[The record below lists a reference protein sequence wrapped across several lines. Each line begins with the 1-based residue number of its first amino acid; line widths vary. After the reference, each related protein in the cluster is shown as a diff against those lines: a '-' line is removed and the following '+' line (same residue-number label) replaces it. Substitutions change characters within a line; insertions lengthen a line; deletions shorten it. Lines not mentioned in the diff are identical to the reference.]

1 MQSDKSKKSICMKI
15 IIVGTAYPYRGGLAA
30 YNERL
35 AREFQ
40 AQGHEVEIYTFSLQY
55 PSFLFPGKTQYSSEQ
70 APADLKITRKINS
83 VNPLSWISVGK
94 KIKAKQPDKVIFCY
108 WMAFM
113 APCFG
118 TIARNCKSKS
128 TKCIAL
134 IHNMIPHE
142 PSVLDKLFP
151 AYCVNAMDGFVAMAG
166 SVVEDIKQFDKKNK
180 PKLVSP
186 HPIYDHY
193 GAITSKTEA
202 AEALDLDSNYKYILF
217 FGFIRKYKGL
227 DLLIEAFA
235 DVRLR
240 QYPVKLIIAGEFYDP
255 QEPYKEII
263 HKYALEDEVILHTDF
278 IPDSEVAYYFNAADM
293 VAQPYRSATQSGVSQ
308 IAYHFEKPM
317 LVTNV
322 GGLAETVPH
331 GKVGYVVEPDKNK
344 IADALIDFFE
354 NNRSEEFIKNMQEE
368 KKKYAWSKMV
378 ETINKI

>member
-1 MQSDKSKKSICMKI
+1 MKV

-35 AREFQ
+35 AREFVK
-40 AQGHEVEIYTFSLQY
+40 QGNDVEIYTFSLQY
-55 PSFLFPGKTQYSSEQ
+55 PSFFFPGKTQFSDDEAPSE
-70 APADLKITRKINS
+70 LKIIRKINS
-83 VNPLSWISVGK
+83 VNPLNWIETGK
-94 KIKAKQPDKVIFCY
+94 EIKAKKPDKIIFCY

-118 TIARNCKSKS
+118 TIARYVKCKN

-134 IHNMIPHE
+134 VHNMIPHE
-142 PSVLDKLFP
+142 PTLLDKLLPGYF
-151 AYCVNAMDGFVAMAG
+151 VKAMDGFVAMTN
-166 SVVEDIKQFDKKNK
+166 SVVDDISKFDKKHK

-193 GAITSKTEA
+193 GAITPRSEA
-202 AEALDLDSNYKYILF
+202 LEALDLDPAFRYILF

-227 DLLIEAFA
+227 DLLMEAFT

-240 QYPVKLIIAGEFYDP
+240 KFPVKLLIAGEFY
-255 QEPYKEII
+255 EPKEPFYDLIKK
-263 HKYALEDEVILHTDF
+263 HNLEDLIVLHTDF
-278 IPDSEVAYYFNAADM
+278 IPEKEVNFYFNAADI

-322 GGLAETVPH
+322 GGLAEIVPD
-331 GKVGYVVEPDKNK
+331 GKVGYVVEPEIPK
-344 IADALIDFFE
+344 ISDALIDFFE
-354 NNRSEEFIKNMQEE
+354 NNRSEEFIANIKEE
-368 KKKYAWSKMV
+368 KKKYEWNRMV

>member
-1 MQSDKSKKSICMKI
+1 MKI

-55 PSFLFPGKTQYSSEQ
+55 PSFLFPGKTQYSSEET
-70 APADLKITRKINS
+70 PTDLKITRKINS
-83 VNPLSWISVGK
+83 VNPLNWINAGRE
-94 KIKAKQPDKVIFCY
+94 IKAKHPDKVIFCY

-113 APCFG
+113 APCFV
-118 TIARNCKSKS
+118 TIARGCKSKQ

-142 PSVLDKLFP
+142 PTLLDKLFP
-151 AYCVNAMDGFVAMAG
+151 AYFVKAMDGFVAMAG
-166 SVVEDIKQFDKKNK
+166 SVVEDIRKFDKKNK

-202 AEALDLDSNYKYILF
+202 AEALDLDPNYKYILF

-240 QYPVKLIIAGEFYDP
+240 QYPIKLIIAGEFYDP
-255 QEPYKEII
+255 EDSYKEII
-263 HKYALEDEVILHTDF
+263 HKNALEDEVILHTDF
-278 IPDSEVAYYFNAADM
+278 IPDSEVAYYFNTADM

-344 IADALIDFFE
+344 IADAIIDFFE
-354 NNRSEEFIKNMQEE
+354 NNRSEEFIKNIQEE